1 MDDKNLI
8 DKSVDEILADI
19 LNDIDN
25 KNQPAKTPDGQ
36 VELIQSEPEQQ
47 IETEDKEDKEYVEQQ
62 ESEQLDTQKSET
74 ENVKKKRVKKPL
86 LFVFI
91 VLFVVALGFAS
102 WAGCDVFGLTG
113 SNEKVQIIVE
123 DGWNTSDIAT
133 VLKQNKIIN
142 SELLFKLCFKT
153 YNPEGIYYSGVFD
166 ISPADSYQ
174 EIVNKLKTPGQTADA
189 VTVTFPEGYNI
200 DKIADTLEK
209 NLVCSKDVF
218 VSTLKTIDVS
228 KYSFLAELDKK
239 DLYYR
244 LEGYLYPDTYEF
256 VLPSTN
262 RSEQEC
268 AQLVVYKMLDR
279 TKQILDENDFYSL
292 ANSKG
297 KSLHEVFTLAS
308 IVELEASAYP
318 DEMPKVAQVF
328 YNRLA
333 WTDQPAMLGSTP
345 TADYPDKRYDTNTN
359 IGLPPGPLCSVS
371 LNSLKAVLNP
381 DTSVT
386 ADYFVTDKNMK
397 FYYTDTLSE
406 HNSLI
411 NRLKSEGLWN

>member
-1 MDDKNLI
+1 MDEKNLM

-19 LNDIDN
+19 LNDIDS
-25 KNQPAKTPDGQ
+25 KNQPKETPEG
-36 VELIQSEPEQQ
+36 Q
-47 IETEDKEDKEYVEQQ
+47 IELPQTQIEENKETVQVTAQPVAEEVKEEETKDNQIEQV
-62 ESEQLDTQKSET
+62 TKNT
-74 ENVKKKRVKKPL
+74 RKKPML
-86 LFVFI
+86 LIF
-91 VLFVVALGFAS
+91 VALLVVVVGFAS
-102 WAGCDVFGLTG
+102 WACCDVFGLAG
-113 SNEKVQIIVE
+113 SKESVKIIVE
-123 DGWNTSDIAT
+123 DGFSSSDIAT
-133 VLKQNKIIN
+133 TLKQNKIIN
-142 SELLFKLCFKT
+142 SELLFKLYFKID
-153 YNPEGIYYSGVFD
+153 NPDGIYYSGVFD
-166 ISPADSYQ
+166 ISPNDSYK
-174 EIVNKLKTPGQTADA
+174 EVIHKLKTPGQTANA

-200 DKIADTLEK
+200 DQIADTLEK

-228 KYSFLAELDKK
+228 NYSFLEGIDKK

-256 VLPSTN
+256 VLPSVN
-262 RSEQEC
+262 KSEQEC
-268 AQLVVYKMLDR
+268 AQLVVNKMLER
-279 TKQILDENDFYSL
+279 TKQILDENNFVAL
-292 ANSKG
+292 AKAKG
-297 KSLHEVFTLAS
+297 NSLHQVFTLAS

-318 DEMPKVAQVF
+318 EEMPKVAQVF

-345 TADYPDKRYDTNTN
+345 TADYPDKRYDTNQN
-359 IGLPPGPLCSVS
+359 VGLPPGPLCSVS
-371 LNSLKAVLNP
+371 LNSIKAVLNP

-411 NRLKSEGLWN
+411 QRLKSEGLWN